1 MNNITAVSRDK
12 QLNKGLG
19 RRDSSQIAPF
29 KNDNG
34 GIIPT
39 LSNFGGPGNRDESNE
54 TNMNESPDKQH
65 YENQDPN
72 S

>member
-12 QLNKGLG
+12 QLNKGVG

-29 KNDNG
+29 NNENG

-39 LSNFGGPGNRDESNE
+39 LSNFGGNGNRFDSNE
-54 TNMNESPDKQH
+54 SNMNESPDKY
-65 YENQDPN
+65 YEN
-72 S
+72 